1 MTARPKSHAPGGVE
15 GIKEASDH
23 LRGTLAEQLHN
34 ATDSFDES
42 GKQLLKF
49 HGLYQQ
55 DDRDQRKP
63 ARTDERTA
71 AKTHSFMLRTRVPGG
86 VLSAEQYL
94 AHDDLAQQYANGTL
108 RITTRQCFQFHGILK
123 GDLQATIRGLN
134 DALITS
140 LGACGDVVRNVGCCP
155 APFHDPIRQQIQ
167 AVTREI
173 SDHLLPRTRAY
184 HELWIDGEQ
193 VELDAPP
200 LPEREPVEPIYGKT
214 YLPRK
219 FKIAVA
225 YPGDNCVDVYTQ
237 DIGLVAI
244 AQAGALLGFNVIA
257 GGGMGMNHTK
267 VDTFPRLG
275 DLIGFITPAQVIPVV
290 EAIVLVQRDYGNR
303 SDRKHARMK
312 YLLHEW
318 GVARFVAAVEERLG
332 WALAP
337 AAPMSPLEHELHHG
351 WHDQGDGRWFLG
363 LSVENGRIKDEGDF
377 RLRSGLRTIVERF
390 RPGVR
395 LTPNQDI
402 LFTDIAARD
411 VGAVSQALAAFG
423 IPLPSAL
430 SVVQRYSLACVA
442 LPTCGLALAEA
453 ERALPGVIDELEI
466 ELARLGLAEE
476 PFTVRMTGC
485 PNGCARP
492 YVADLAFVGRSADTY
507 IVYVGGASNGT
518 RLNQP
523 YKDLVKR
530 EQLVETVRP
539 LLELFRARRQPDERF
554 GDFCHRLG
562 VETLQTIVDNVPSE
576 EETDAAIDASV
587 AF

>member
-1 MTARPKSHAPGGVE
+1 MAARQKSNAPSGVE
-15 GIKEASDH
+15 GIKEASNH
-23 LRGTLAEQLHN
+23 LRGTLPEQLQD
-34 ATDSFDES
+34 ATDHFDES

-55 DDRDQRKP
+55 DDRDQRKG
-63 ARTDERTA
+63 ARTAE
-71 AKTHSFMLRTRVPGG
+71 KTHSFMLRTRVPGG
-86 VLSAEQYL
+86 MLTAAQYL
-94 AHDDLAQQYANGTL
+94 AHDDLAETYANGTL

-140 LGACGDVVRNVGCCP
+140 LGACGDVVRNVACCP
-155 APFHDPIRQQIQ
+155 APFTDPVRTQIQ
-167 AVTREI
+167 AITRAI

-184 HELWIDGEQ
+184 HELWIDSEK
-193 VELDAPP
+193 VDLAAPAQ
-200 LPEREPVEPIYGKT
+200 PESEPIYGKT

-219 FKIAVA
+219 FKIAVT

-244 AQAGALLGFNVIA
+244 VQAGQLIGFNLIA

-275 DLIGFITPAQVIPVV
+275 DLIGFITPEQVIPAV
-290 EAIVLVQRDYGNR
+290 EAIVTVQRDYGNR

-318 GVARFVAAVEERLG
+318 GVARFRSEVEQRLG
-332 WALAP
+332 WAFQP
-337 AAPMSPLEHELHHG
+337 AAAMAPLENELHHG
-351 WHDQGDGRWFLG
+351 WRPQGDGRWFLG
-363 LSVENGRIKDEGDF
+363 LSVENGRIKDEGDL
-377 RLRSGLRTIVERF
+377 RLRSGLRAVITHIG
-390 RPGVR
+390 PDVR

-402 LFTDIAARD
+402 LLINIAPEQIE
-411 VGAVSQALAAFG
+411 AVNTMLRQYG

-430 SVVQRYSLACVA
+430 SVVQRHALACVA

-453 ERALPGVIDELEI
+453 ERALPDVIDALEI
-466 ELARLGLAEE
+466 ELAQLGLADE

-492 YVADLAFVGRSADTY
+492 YVADLAFVGRSTDTY
-507 IVYVGGASNGT
+507 VIYAGGASNGT

-530 EQLVETVRP
+530 EHLVDEVRP
-539 LLELFRARRQPDERF
+539 LLQLFRARRAPGERF

-562 VETLQTIVDNVPSE
+562 VASLPTIVHEFQSGDLAE
-576 EETDAAIDASV
+576 EEGHAAIDSSTAH
-587 AF
+587 

>member
-1 MTARPKSHAPGGVE
+1 MTARPKSNAPSGVE
-15 GIKEASDH
+15 AIKAASHH

-34 ATDSFDES
+34 STDHFDES

-55 DDRDQRKP
+55 DDRDQRKV
-63 ARTDERTA
+63 ARTAE
-71 AKTHSFMLRTRVPGG
+71 KTHSFMLRTRVPGG
-86 VLSAEQYL
+86 VLTAEQYL
-94 AHDDLAQQYANGTL
+94 AHDDLAQRYANGAL

-123 GDLQATIRGLN
+123 GDLQATMRGLN

-140 LGACGDVVRNVGCCP
+140 LGACGDVVRNVACCP
-155 APFHDPIRQQIQ
+155 APLHDPIRRQIQ
-167 AVTREI
+167 AVTRQI

-184 HELWIDGEQ
+184 HELWIDGEK
-193 VELDAPP
+193 VALDPP
-200 LPEREPVEPIYGKT
+200 QQEEVEPIYGKT

-219 FKIAVA
+219 FKIAIA

-244 AQAGALLGFNVIA
+244 AHGDRLLGFNVIV

-275 DLIGFITPAQVIPVV
+275 DLIGFVTPEQVLSVV

-318 GVARFVAAVEERLG
+318 GVARFVATVEERLG
-332 WALAP
+332 WTLAP
-337 AAPMSPLEHELHHG
+337 AAPLPHLENELHHG
-351 WHDQGDGRWFLG
+351 WHAQGDGRWFLG
-363 LSVENGRIKDEGDF
+363 LSVENGRIKDEGDLQ
-377 RLRSGLRTIVERF
+377 LRSGLRAVIEQF

-402 LFTDIAARD
+402 LLTDIAPGDIPAIN
-411 VGAVSQALAAFG
+411 ALLATFG

-430 SVVQRYSLACVA
+430 SVVQRHALACVA

-453 ERALPGVIDELEI
+453 ERALPDVIDALEV

-492 YVADLAFVGRSADTY
+492 YVADLAFVGRSADAY
-507 IVYVGGASNGT
+507 VVYVGGASNGT

-530 EQLVETVRP
+530 EQLIETVRP
-539 LLELFRARRQPDERF
+539 LLELFRSRRQPGERF
-554 GDFCHRLG
+554 GDFCHRIG
-562 VETLQTIVDNVPSE
+562 VTALQTLINSTHSE
-576 EETDAAIDASV
+576 EEAHAAVDASV
-587 AF
+587 AL

>member
-1 MTARPKSHAPGGVE
+1 MSARPKSNAPSSVE
-15 GIKEASDH
+15 AIKAASNY
-23 LRGTLAEQLHN
+23 LRGTLTEQLHN
-34 ATDSFDES
+34 PSDHFDEN

-55 DDRDQRKP
+55 DDRDQRKV
-63 ARTDERTA
+63 ARGVE
-71 AKTHSFMLRTRVPGG
+71 KSHSFMLRTRVPGG
-86 VLSAEQYL
+86 VLTAAQYL
-94 AHDDLAQQYANGTL
+94 AHDDLAQRYANGAL

-123 GDLQATIRGLN
+123 GDLQATIRELA

-155 APFHDPIRQQIQ
+155 APFHAPIRQQIQ
-167 AVTREI
+167 ALTRQI

-184 HELWIDGEQ
+184 HELWIDGEK
-193 VELDAPP
+193 VPLTPP
-200 LPEREPVEPIYGKT
+200 AQDEVEPIYGKC

-219 FKIAVA
+219 FKIAIA

-237 DIGLVAI
+237 DIGLAAI
-244 AQAGALLGFNVIA
+244 AHGDRLLGFNVIV

-267 VDTFPRLG
+267 IDTFPRLG
-275 DLIGFITPAQVIPVV
+275 DLIGFVTPEQVLQVV
-290 EAIVLVQRDYGNR
+290 ETIVLVQRDHGNR

-332 WALAP
+332 WPLAP
-337 AAPMSPLEHELHHG
+337 AHPMPPLENELHHG
-351 WHDQGDGRWFLG
+351 WHDQGDGHWFLG
-363 LSVENGRIKDEGDF
+363 LSIENGRIKDEGDL
-377 RLRSGLRTIVERF
+377 RLRSGLRAVIERF

-402 LFTDIAARD
+402 LLTDIAPHDIPAIE
-411 VGAVSQALAAFG
+411 AALATYG

-430 SVVQRYSLACVA
+430 SVVQRHALACVA

-453 ERALPGVIDELEI
+453 ERALPAVIDALEVELQ
-466 ELARLGLAEE
+466 RLGLANE

-507 IVYVGGASNGT
+507 VVYVGGASNGT

-523 YKDLVKR
+523 YRDLVKR
-530 EQLVETVRP
+530 EHLVETVRP
-539 LLELFRARRQPDERF
+539 LLELFRTHRQPGERF
-554 GDFCHRLG
+554 GDFCHRVG
-562 VETLQTIVDNVPSE
+562 VETLQTLMNESSSE
-576 EETDAAIDASV
+576 EETHVAIDAP
-587 AF
+587 AAL

>member
-1 MTARPKSHAPGGVE
+1 VE
-15 GIKEASDH
+15 GIKEASNH
-23 LRGTLAEQLHN
+23 LRGELAEQLHN
-34 ATDSFDES
+34 ENDYFDES

-55 DDRDQRKP
+55 DDRDQRKA
-63 ARTDERTA
+63 ARTGE
-71 AKTHSFMLRTRVPGG
+71 KTHSFMLRTRVPGG
-86 VLSAEQYL
+86 LLTTDQYL
-94 AHDDLAQQYANGTL
+94 AHDDLAQEYANGTL
-108 RITTRQCFQFHGILK
+108 RITTRQCFQFHGLLK

-140 LGACGDVVRNVGCCP
+140 LGACGDVVRNVVCCP
-155 APFHDPIRQQIQ
+155 APHHDAIRTQIQ
-167 AVTREI
+167 AVTQEI
-173 SDHLLPRTRAY
+173 SNHLLPRTRAY
-184 HELWIDGEQ
+184 HELWIDGEK
-193 VELDAPP
+193 VDLEAPP
-200 LPEREPVEPIYGKT
+200 QDESEPIYGKT

-237 DIGLVAI
+237 DVGLVAI
-244 AQAGALLGFNVIA
+244 VQEGELLGFNLIA

-267 VDTFPRLG
+267 ADTFPRLG
-275 DLIGFITPAQVIPVV
+275 DLIGFITPAQVVQVV
-290 EAIVLVQRDYGNR
+290 ETIVLVQRDFGNR

-312 YLLHEW
+312 YLIHEW

-332 WALAP
+332 WTLAP
-337 AAPMSPLEHELHHG
+337 AAPMLPLENELHHG

-377 RLRSGLRTIVERF
+377 RLRSGLRAVVERF

-395 LTPNQDI
+395 LTANQDLLLTGI
-402 LFTDIAARD
+402 APHDID
-411 VGAVSQALAAFG
+411 AVNQMLATFG
-423 IPLPSAL
+423 IPLPSTL
-430 SVVQRYSLACVA
+430 SVVQRYSLACVSM
-442 LPTCGLALAEA
+442 PTCGLALAEA
-453 ERALPGVIDELEI
+453 ERALPSVIDALEV
-466 ELARLGLAEE
+466 ELAQRGLDAE

-530 EQLVETVRP
+530 EQLVDAVLP
-539 LLELFRARRQPDERF
+539 LLDLFRDERQPGERF
-554 GDFCHRLG
+554 GDFCHRVG
-562 VETLQTIVDNVPSE
+562 VETLQRATLQTTQED
-576 EETDAAIDASV
+576 THAAIDAP
-587 AF
+587 AAL

>member
-1 MTARPKSHAPGGVE
+1 MTAHPKSNAPSGVE
-15 GIKEASDH
+15 AIKAASHH

-34 ATDSFDES
+34 STDHFDES

-55 DDRDQRKP
+55 DDRDQRKV
-63 ARTDERTA
+63 ARTAE
-71 AKTHSFMLRTRVPGG
+71 KTHSFMLRTRVPGG
-86 VLSAEQYL
+86 VLTAEQYL
-94 AHDDLAQQYANGTL
+94 AHDDLAQRYANGAL

-123 GDLQATIRGLN
+123 GDLQATMRGLN

-140 LGACGDVVRNVGCCP
+140 LGACGDVVRNVACCP
-155 APFHDPIRQQIQ
+155 APLHDPIRRQIQ
-167 AVTREI
+167 AVTRQI

-184 HELWIDGEQ
+184 HELWIDGEK
-193 VELDAPP
+193 VALDAPQQ
-200 LPEREPVEPIYGKT
+200 EEVEPIYGKT

-219 FKIAVA
+219 FKIAIA

-244 AQAGALLGFNVIA
+244 AHGDRLLGFNVIV

-275 DLIGFITPAQVIPVV
+275 DLIGFVTPEQVLSVV

-318 GVARFVAAVEERLG
+318 GVARFVATVEERLG
-332 WALAP
+332 WTLAP
-337 AAPMSPLEHELHHG
+337 AAPLPHLENELHHG
-351 WHDQGDGRWFLG
+351 WHAQGDGRWFLG
-363 LSVENGRIKDEGDF
+363 LSVENGRIKDEGDLQ
-377 RLRSGLRTIVERF
+377 LRSGLRAVIEQF

-402 LFTDIAARD
+402 LLTDIAPDDIPAIN
-411 VGAVSQALAAFG
+411 ALLATFG

-430 SVVQRYSLACVA
+430 SVVQRHALACVA

-453 ERALPGVIDELEI
+453 ERALPDVIDALEV

-492 YVADLAFVGRSADTY
+492 YVADLAFVGRSADAY
-507 IVYVGGASNGT
+507 VVYVGGASNGT

-530 EQLVETVRP
+530 EQLIETVRP
-539 LLELFRARRQPDERF
+539 LLELFRSRRQPGERF
-554 GDFCHRLG
+554 GDFCHRIG
-562 VETLQTIVDNVPSE
+562 VTALQTLINSTHSE
-576 EETDAAIDASV
+576 EEAHAAVDASV
-587 AF
+587 AL

>member
-1 MTARPKSHAPGGVE
+1 MAARPKSHVPNAVE
-15 GIKEASDH
+15 DIKDASNH

-34 ATDSFDES
+34 ATDHFDES

-55 DDRDQRKP
+55 DDRDQRKT
-63 ARTDERTA
+63 ARAE
-71 AKTHSFMLRTRVPGG
+71 KTHSFMLRTRVPGG
-86 VLSAEQYL
+86 VLTAEQYL

-140 LGACGDVVRNVGCCP
+140 LGACGDVVRNVCACP
-155 APFHDPIRQQIQ
+155 APVHDPIRQQIQ
-167 AVTREI
+167 AVTRQI

-184 HELWIDGEQ
+184 HELWIDGER
-193 VELDAPP
+193 VDLDAPP
-200 LPEREPVEPIYGKT
+200 LPESESVEPIYGKT

-244 AQAGALLGFNVIA
+244 ADEDRLRGFNVIV

-275 DLIGFITPAQVIPVV
+275 DLIGFITPAQVLQVV

-318 GVARFVAAVEERLG
+318 GVGRFVAAVEERLG
-332 WALAP
+332 WPLAP
-337 AAPMSPLEHELHHG
+337 AAPMLPLENELHHG

-377 RLRSGLRTIVERF
+377 RLRGGLRAVVERF

-402 LFTDIAARD
+402 LLTDIAAQD
-411 VGAVSQALAAFG
+411 VDAVNQALATFG

-453 ERALPGVIDELEI
+453 ERALPGVIDELEV

-492 YVADLAFVGRSADTY
+492 YVADLAFVGRSADVY
-507 IVYVGGASNGT
+507 VVYVGGASNGT

-539 LLELFRARRQPDERF
+539 LLELFRARRLPGERF
-554 GDFCHRLG
+554 GDFCHRTG
-562 VETLQTIVDNVPSE
+562 VETLQTIVNQTRSE
-576 EETDAAIDASV
+576 EEPYAAVDAS
-587 AF
+587 AAL

>member
-55 DDRDQRKP
+55 DDRDQRKTV
-63 ARTDERTA
+63 RTAERTA
-71 AKTHSFMLRTRVPGG
+71 EKTHSFMLRTRVPGG
-86 VLSAEQYL
+86 LLTAEQYL
-94 AHDDLAQQYANGTL
+94 AHDDLAEQYANGTL

-123 GDLQATIRGLN
+123 GDLQATVRGLN

-244 AQAGALLGFNVIA
+244 AQAGACARLQRHRRRRYGDEPHEGRHFPAAGRPDRLHHAGA
-257 GGGMGMNHTK
+257 GPPSGGGYRPGAA
-267 VDTFPRLG
+267 RLRQPQRPQAR
-275 DLIGFITPAQVIPVV
+275 THEVPA
-290 EAIVLVQRDYGNR
+290 ARTGASRASSRRWR
-303 SDRKHARMK
+303 S
-312 YLLHEW
+312 
-318 GVARFVAAVEERLG
+318 G
-332 WALAP
+332 WAGRMAP
-337 AAPMSPLEHELHHG
+337 AAPMPPLENELHHG

-363 LSVENGRIKDEGDF
+363 LSVENGRIKDEG
-377 RLRSGLRTIVERF
+377 RLPAHAAGCAPSSSASVL
-390 RPGVR
+390 GVR

-402 LFTDIAARD
+402 LLTDIAPRD
-411 VGAVSQALAAFG
+411 IAAPGQPGAGGVWH
-423 IPLPSAL
+423 
-430 SVVQRYSLACVA
+430 QRC
-442 LPTCGLALAEA
+442 
-453 ERALPGVIDELEI
+453 
-466 ELARLGLAEE
+466 
-476 PFTVRMTGC
+476 
-485 PNGCARP
+485 
-492 YVADLAFVGRSADTY
+492 
-507 IVYVGGASNGT
+507 
-518 RLNQP
+518 
-523 YKDLVKR
+523 
-530 EQLVETVRP
+530 
-539 LLELFRARRQPDERF
+539 RQR
-554 GDFCHRLG
+554 
-562 VETLQTIVDNVPSE
+562 
-576 EETDAAIDASV
+576 
-587 AF
+587 

>member
-1 MTARPKSHAPGGVE
+1 MTARPKSNAPSGVE
-15 GIKEASDH
+15 AVKAASNY

-34 ATDSFDES
+34 PTDHFDED

-55 DDRDQRKP
+55 DDRDQRKA
-63 ARTDERTA
+63 ARGAERS
-71 AKTHSFMLRTRVPGG
+71 HSFMLRTRVPGG
-86 VLSAEQYL
+86 VLTAAQYL

-123 GDLQATIRGLN
+123 DDLQAIIRGLT

-155 APFHDPIRQQIQ
+155 APFTNPIRQQIQ
-167 AVTREI
+167 AVTRQI

-184 HELWIDGEQ
+184 HELWIDGEKTP
-193 VELDAPP
+193 LDVSDQT
-200 LPEREPVEPIYGKT
+200 EVEPIYGKT

-219 FKIAVA
+219 FKIAIA
-225 YPGDNCVDVYTQ
+225 HPGDNCVDVYTQ
-237 DIGLVAI
+237 DIGLMAI
-244 AQAGALLGFNVIA
+244 AHEDQLPGFNVIV

-275 DLIGFITPAQVIPVV
+275 DLIGFVAPEQVLQVV

-318 GVARFVAAVEERLG
+318 GAPRFVAAVEERLG
-332 WALAP
+332 WTLAP
-337 AAPMSPLEHELHHG
+337 AAPMPPLENELHHG

-363 LSVENGRIKDEGDF
+363 LSVENGRIKDEGDL
-377 RLRSGLRTIVERF
+377 RLRSGLRAVIERF
-390 RPGVR
+390 SPSVR

-402 LFTDIAARD
+402 LLTDIAQHD
-411 VGAVSQALAAFG
+411 IPAVNAALASFG

-430 SVVQRYSLACVA
+430 SVVQRHALACVA

-453 ERALPGVIDELEI
+453 ERALPGVIDALEVELV
-466 ELARLGLAEE
+466 RLGLADE

-507 IVYVGGASNGT
+507 VVYVGGASNGT

-523 YKDLVKR
+523 YRDLVKR
-530 EQLVETVRP
+530 EQIVETVRP
-539 LLELFRARRQPDERF
+539 LLELFRAHRQPGERF
-554 GDFCHRLG
+554 GDFCHRVG
-562 VETLQTIVDNVPSE
+562 VTTLQTMVNNSYAME
-576 EETDAAIDASV
+576 ESYAANNAPAAV
-587 AF
+587 